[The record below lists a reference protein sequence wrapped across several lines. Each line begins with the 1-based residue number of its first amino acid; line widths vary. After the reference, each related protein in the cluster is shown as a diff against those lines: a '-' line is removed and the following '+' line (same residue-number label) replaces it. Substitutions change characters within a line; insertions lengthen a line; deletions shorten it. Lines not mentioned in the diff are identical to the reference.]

1 MRRLS
6 IGLRLTLSYLLVF
19 AVAQLIFGVG
29 MWLILRQNLY
39 GIADDTL
46 EEQIDDMKHFLEA
59 QRKDASVPKLQEEIG
74 EAYVLEHSGDYLQIQ
89 DQDGQW
95 LYRAS
100 FLEKNNLPLA
110 SAGQLQKPLYEDW
123 EVDGREF
130 RFLSQIIEVNGRSFI
145 VQTGVPEKDILRTLD
160 SFRRNLLIVA
170 LLMLL
175 MASGVGYWLSR
186 KALAPVDA
194 ITRTARS
201 ITGANLSSRLK
212 TLNTGDE
219 LQRLSDTLN
228 EMLSR
233 IEAAFQ
239 RVSQFTADA
248 SHELRTPIS
257 LMRTEAEIA
266 LRKSRDKSEYQTAL
280 GHILG
285 EAERTSV
292 LIENLLSLA
301 RADSGRESLDIRRLD
316 LRDAV
321 QNAAN
326 DWRRPIADQGLRFI
340 EDVQKE
346 DLFVAADKAALAR
359 LLNILL
365 DNALKYTPSPGSIEL
380 RLERR
385 NGTAV
390 ITVRDTGVG
399 ISPEEQSRIFERF
412 YRTDKARNR
421 ESGGAGLG
429 LAIAR
434 WIAEQH
440 RGSITVTSADGVGSA
455 FVIQLPIAADGRH
468 ASISTRE
475 VLTIEKPS

>member
-6 IGLRLTLSYLLVF
+6 IGVRLTLSYLFVF
-19 AVAQLIFGVG
+19 AVAQLSFGVG
-29 MWLILRQNLY
+29 MWVILRQNLY
-39 GIADDTL
+39 GIADDAL

-59 QRKDASVPKLQEEIG
+59 QRKDASVAKFQEEIG
-74 EAYVLEHSGDYLQIQ
+74 EAYVLEHSGDYLQVQ

-100 FLEKNNLPLA
+100 FLERNKLPLA
-110 SAGQLQKPLYEDW
+110 SANQLQKPLFENL
-123 EVDGREF
+123 EVSGREF
-130 RFLSQIIEVNGRSFI
+130 RFLTQIIEVNGRRFI

-160 SFRRNLLIVA
+160 SFRRNLLIFA
-170 LLMLL
+170 LLMLVL
-175 MASGVGYWLSR
+175 ASGVGYWLSR

-194 ITRTARS
+194 ITRTACS
-201 ITGANLSSRLK
+201 ITGANLSSRLEQ
-212 TLNTGDE
+212 LNTGDE

-257 LMRTEAEIA
+257 LMRIEAEIA
-266 LRKSRDKSEYQTAL
+266 LRKSRDKGEYQEAL
-280 GHILG
+280 RHILV

-301 RADSGRESLDIRRLD
+301 RADAGRESLDIRNLD
-316 LRDAV
+316 FRDIV

-326 DWRRPIADQGLRFI
+326 NWRRPIAAQGLAFT
-340 EDVQKE
+340 EDVEK
-346 DLFVAADKAALAR
+346 DNLFVAADKTALAR
-359 LLNILL
+359 LVNILI
-365 DNALKYTPSPGSIEL
+365 DNAVKYTPSPGSIEL
-380 RLERR
+380 RLEQR
-385 NGTAV
+385 NGKALLA
-390 ITVRDTGVG
+390 VRDTGVG
-399 ISPEEQSRIFERF
+399 ISTEEQTRIFERF
-412 YRTDKARNR
+412 YRADEARTR

-434 WIAEQH
+434 WIVEQH
-440 RGSITVTSADGVGSA
+440 RGSITVTSAPGAGST
-455 FVIQLPIAADGRH
+455 FVVQLPIAADGTP
-468 ASISTRE
+468 ASISTARAE
-475 VLTIEKPS
+475 AVDKSR

>member
-292 LIENLLSLA
+292 LIENLLSLT

-346 DLFVAADKAALAR
+346 DLFVAADKTALAR